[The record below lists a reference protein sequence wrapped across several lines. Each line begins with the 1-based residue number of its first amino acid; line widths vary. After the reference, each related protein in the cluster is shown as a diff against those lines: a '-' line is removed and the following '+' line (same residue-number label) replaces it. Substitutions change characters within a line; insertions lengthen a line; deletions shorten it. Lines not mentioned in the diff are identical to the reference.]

1 MSLKKGTTA
10 LRDFTFTPS
19 TQSLDRERL
28 QVTKTVQKHK
38 QLVPLHKLLSTIM
51 TSDNNKETEMFI
63 FCIKFML
70 QWICTLKLI

>member
-38 QLVPLHKLLSTIM
+38 QLVPPPQTPLYHH
-51 TSDNNKETEMFI
+51 DFR
-63 FCIKFML
+63 
-70 QWICTLKLI
+70 Q